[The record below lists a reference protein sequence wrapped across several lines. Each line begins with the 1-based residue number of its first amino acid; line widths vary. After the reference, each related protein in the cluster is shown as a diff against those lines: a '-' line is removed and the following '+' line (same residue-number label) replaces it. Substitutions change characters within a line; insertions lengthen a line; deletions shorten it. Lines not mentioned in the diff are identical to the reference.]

1 MRPLSDHST
10 AGHAPCFLG
19 LPAPWL
25 ARLRSTASWVRS
37 SRNNFA
43 DVSHLRRERVATS
56 LTDRRRFKAADFV
69 SCYERRWQIET
80 RYHELK
86 QSMLGMELTLRS
98 QTVEGVY
105 QEFWGALIAYNL
117 IRLEMAKAAL
127 APGHAPDE
135 LSFIRAFH
143 TIQYEMTWAAV
154 TRSYGKLPAL
164 LKRLHERLRQLPNEK
179 RSGRSCA
186 RTVKSRPF
194 RYTVRVLKRDLN

>member
-1 MRPLSDHST
+1 VSGRDGDQIVRMRVSPQARTKCPD
-10 AGHAPCFLG
+10 
-19 LPAPWL
+19 LPESWQARAVL
-25 ARLRSTASWVRS
+25 AVDASGRQ
-37 SRNNFA
+37 RT
-43 DVSHLRRERVATS
+43 LLTS
-56 LTDRRRFKAADFV
+56 LTDRRRFKAADIV
-69 SCYERRWQIET
+69 SCYECRWQIET
-80 RYHELK
+80 SYHEFK

-127 APGHAPDE
+127 AAGHAPDE

-164 LKRLHERLRQLPNEK
+164 LKRLRERLKQLPNEK
-179 RSGRSCA
+179 RPGRSCA
-186 RTVKSRPF
+186 RAVKSRPF

>member
-1 MRPLSDHST
+1 VRMRVSPQARKACAELPEYWQARAVLAVDVRGRQRVLLTSLSDQQ
-10 AGHAPCFLG
+10 
-19 LPAPWL
+19 
-25 ARLRSTASWVRS
+25 
-37 SRNNFA
+37 
-43 DVSHLRRERVATS
+43 
-56 LTDRRRFKAADFV
+56 RFKADDIV

-80 RYHELK
+80 SYRELK

-127 APGHAPDE
+127 EAGRTPEE

-143 TIQYEMTWAAV
+143 TIQYEMSWAAV

-164 LKRLHERLRQLPNEK
+164 LARLRERLKQLPNEK
-179 RSGRSCA
+179 RPGRSCA
-186 RTVKSRPF
+186 RAVKSRPF
-194 RYTVRVLKRDLN
+194 RYTVRYLKRDLN